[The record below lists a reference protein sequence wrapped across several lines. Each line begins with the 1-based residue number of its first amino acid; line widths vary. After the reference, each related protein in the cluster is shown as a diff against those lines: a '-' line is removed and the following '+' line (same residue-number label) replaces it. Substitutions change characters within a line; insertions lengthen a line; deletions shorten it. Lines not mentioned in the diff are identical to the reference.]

1 VTQTPTLKARAI
13 AALARREFSRA
24 QLARKL
30 APFAQ
35 SESEVQEVLQT
46 LEEKKLLSN
55 QRFAES
61 LSRQRAR
68 KYGTARIVA
77 ELQLQG
83 VPEDIVRAQ
92 SAELKAT
99 ELQRAFEAWQKR
111 FGLPPDSPKARAQ
124 QMRFLLAR
132 GFSSQVFYQLA
143 SQGFAAP
150 TAPSSCVTKNP
161 PC

>member
-1 VTQTPTLKARAI
+1 MTQTPTLKARAI

-46 LEEKKLLSN
+46 LEEKNLLSN

-77 ELQLQG
+77 ELQQQG
-83 VPEDIVRAQ
+83 VPDDIVRAQ
-92 SAELKAT
+92 TEQLKAT
-99 ELQRAFEAWQKR
+99 ELDRAFEAWQKR
-111 FGLPPDSPKARAQ
+111 FGVPPQSPKERAQ

-143 SQGFAAP
+143 SREFSAPAAP
-150 TAPSSCVTKNP
+150 
-161 PC
+161 

>member
-1 VTQTPTLKARAI
+1 MTQTPSLKARAI
-13 AALARREFSRA
+13 AALARREFSRT
-24 QLARKL
+24 QLAQKL

-46 LEEKKLLSN
+46 LEEKNLLSD

-83 VPEDIVRAQ
+83 VSGDSVRAQ
-92 SAELKAT
+92 SEQLKAT
-99 ELQRAFEAWQKR
+99 ELQRAFAAWQKR
-111 FGLPPDSPKARAQ
+111 FGIPPDSPKARAQ

-132 GFSSQVFYQLA
+132 GFSSQVFHQLA
-143 SQGFAAP
+143 SQGFA
-150 TAPSSCVTKNP
+150 P
-161 PC
+161 PPVA

>member
-1 VTQTPTLKARAI
+1 MTQTPTLKARAI
-13 AALARREFSRA
+13 AALARREFSRT

-35 SESEVQEVLQT
+35 SESEVQEVLQS
-46 LEEKKLLSN
+46 LEEKNLLSN

-61 LSRQRAR
+61 VSRQRAR

-77 ELQLQG
+77 ELQMQG

-92 SAELKAT
+92 SEQLKAT
-99 ELQRAFEAWQKR
+99 EFQRAFEAWQKR
-111 FGLPPDSPKARAQ
+111 FGVPPDSPQARAR

-132 GFSSQVFYQLA
+132 GFSSQIFHRLA
-143 SQGFAAP
+143 SQGFS
-150 TAPSSCVTKNP
+150 APSADASCGVKNP